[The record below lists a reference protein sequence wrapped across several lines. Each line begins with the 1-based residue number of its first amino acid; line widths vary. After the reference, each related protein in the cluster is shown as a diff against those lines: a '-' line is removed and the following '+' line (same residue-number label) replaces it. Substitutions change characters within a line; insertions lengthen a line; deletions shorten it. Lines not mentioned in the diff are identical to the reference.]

1 MQGDLTKTNCYEKLI
16 IKILFRDVKL
26 HNSVNPATDFGRTEY
41 FSL

>member
-16 IKILFRDVKL
+16 IEILFRDVKL
-26 HNSVNPATDFGRTEY
+26 HNSGDPATVFGRTEY

>member
-16 IKILFRDVKL
+16 IYILFRDVKL
-26 HNSVNPATDFGRTEY
+26 YNSVHPATGFGRTEY